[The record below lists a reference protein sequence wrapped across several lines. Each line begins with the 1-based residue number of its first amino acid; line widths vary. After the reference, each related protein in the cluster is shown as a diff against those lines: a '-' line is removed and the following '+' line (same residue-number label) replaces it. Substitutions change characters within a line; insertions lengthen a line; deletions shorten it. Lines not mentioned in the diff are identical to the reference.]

1 MDLPIFVAPL
11 IILLIIWYLTFSA
24 TRLDRL
30 HQRVETSWANLDAI
44 LQRRASL
51 ALELT
56 HFPET
61 DPAANLLLTSAA
73 HHARAADIS
82 VRSEAE
88 SSLTAALLLLR
99 QESWLVEKHPG
110 LFEELDQI
118 TERLKVGISLH
129 VEGVSAARARR
140 SKLIYRIFRLAGK
153 APLPVKYAFEDDS
166 LVEIKR

>member
-1 MDLPIFVAPL
+1 MEFPVFIIPL
-11 IILLIIWYLTFSA
+11 IVLFVIWYLSFSA

-88 SSLTAALLLLR
+88 SA
-99 QESWLVEKHPG
+99 
-110 LFEELDQI
+110 
-118 TERLKVGISLH
+118 
-129 VEGVSAARARR
+129 
-140 SKLIYRIFRLAGK
+140 LIYSKNLIN
-153 APLPVKYAFEDDS
+153 
-166 LVEIKR
+166 

>member
-99 QESWLVEKHPG
+99 QESWLVEKYPD

-129 VEGVSAARARR
+129 VEGVSARARR

-166 LVEIKR
+166 LVEVQR

>member
-99 QESWLVEKHPG
+99 QESWLVEKHPD

-140 SKLIYRIFRLAGK
+140 SKLIYRIFRLPGK